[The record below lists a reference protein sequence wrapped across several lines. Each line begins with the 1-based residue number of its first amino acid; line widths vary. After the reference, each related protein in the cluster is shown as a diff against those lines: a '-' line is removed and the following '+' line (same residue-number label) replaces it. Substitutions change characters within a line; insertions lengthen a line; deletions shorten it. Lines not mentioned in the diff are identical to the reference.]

1 MTAASSGAQRVRF
14 LTTLWF
20 PLRPHWTQRA
30 VIVPPDERP
39 SLRHVWRTVRRGV
52 AHDVVLLNG
61 SGREDQLSALLLRRL
76 RPRTRI
82 ILTDC
87 TWQLPTSR
95 ARRAGERLLVRALDG
110 PATTYCVLSRAEADA
125 FPSTWGVDASR
136 VRVTHWYVGLREAD
150 LHRCAEADEAGGEGI
165 FAGGD
170 SMRDYRPLLEAAGS
184 LDVAVRVAARQ
195 PPPLPPPPNVIF
207 EPVEED
213 EYLRLMRR
221 ARVVVVALSGGTE
234 RSAGQNNYL
243 NPMALGKLVVVTDGT
258 GVREYVED
266 GVTGLVVPPGD
277 VGALAAAL
285 QWALDPANASACRRI
300 CDQAQRVA
308 LERFG
313 PEGYVERL
321 LEVVDT

>member
-1 MTAASSGAQRVRF
+1 MTAASGTRF

-20 PLRPHWTQRA
+20 PLRPCWTQRA
-30 VIVPPDERP
+30 DIVPQDERP
-39 SLRHVWRTVRRGV
+39 SLRHVWRTVRRGLV
-52 AHDVVLLNG
+52 HDVVLLNG

-76 RPRTRI
+76 RPRTRV

-87 TWQLPTSR
+87 TWQPPTGR
-95 ARRAGERLLVRALDG
+95 ARRAAERLLVRALDG
-110 PATTYCVLSRAEADA
+110 PATTYCVLSQAEADA
-125 FPSTWGVDASR
+125 FPVSWGVDASR
-136 VRVTHWYVGLREAD
+136 VRVTHWYVGLGEAD
-150 LHRCAEADEAGGEGI
+150 LRRCAEPDGPGAEGV

-170 SMRDYRPLLEAAGS
+170 SMRDYRPLLEAARS
-184 LDVAVRVAARQ
+184 LDVVVRVAARQ
-195 PPPLPPPPNVIF
+195 APPVPPPPNVVF
-207 EPVEED
+207 HAVEQD
-213 EYLRLMRR
+213 EYLRRMRR
-221 ARVVVVALSGGTE
+221 ARIVVVALRGGTE

-243 NPMALGKLVVVTDGT
+243 NPMALGKLVVVTDAT

-266 GVTGLVVPPGD
+266 GVTGLVVPPD
-277 VGALAAAL
+277 DAAALMAAL

-313 PEGYVERL
+313 PQGYVERL